1 MTKFDDI
8 WETAIDANGVYRLA
22 KRAPGALYDGIPSQR
37 VADAIR
43 SAEPVVGRT
52 RLVEAAHEGRRL
64 GYLRGVEL
72 ESLEEYWRGFEGH
85 GSGEWS
91 LGQLR
96 EHELDPDDFQ
106 IEAPSANRGRAYE
119 MGR

>member
-1 MTKFDDI
+1 MVGF
-8 WETAIDANGVYRLA
+8 GHV
-22 KRAPGALYDGIPSQR
+22 PG
-37 VADAIR
+37 
-43 SAEPVVGRT
+43 
-52 RLVEAAHEGRRL
+52 EG
-64 GYLRGVEL
+64 
-72 ESLEEYWRGFEGH
+72 YWRGFEGH

-91 LGQLR
+91 LEQLR